1 MSDGR
6 RSPCSCLSLYQW
18 SQGWVRAGRLPPGRE
33 KQNKTR
39 YTGTSSTPRFPHFS
53 SMITALV
60 YLVALSLVSRD
71 DHVAFGLVIVAHALH
86 AVDLGQL
93 VDDLPMLSVH
103 RRETVA
109 PLRLLSLQ
117 KRMLHKATVMLAFR
131 MFSCIS
137 ATKPH
142 SWWCRAPLK
151 GRSSSLQSQDDREES
166 QIQIFFI
173 LPDFLWLLFWFLI
186 SSSGLK

>member
-1 MSDGR
+1 MQ
-6 RSPCSCLSLYQW
+6 LSLAL
-18 SQGWVRAGRLPPGRE
+18 SVKSGLSSGRPTSPWARKT
-33 KQNKTR
+33 KQNKIHRHILDFT
-39 YTGTSSTPRFPHFS
+39 
-53 SMITALV
+53 ITVLALV

-103 RRETVA
+103 RWETVA

-117 KRMLHKATVMLAFR
+117 KWMLHKATVMLAFR

-142 SWWCRAPLK
+142 SW
-151 GRSSSLQSQDDREES
+151 
-166 QIQIFFI
+166 
-173 LPDFLWLLFWFLI
+173 
-186 SSSGLK
+186 

>member
-1 MSDGR
+1 MGGGARAAVS
-6 RSPCSCLSLYQW
+6 RSISE
-18 SQGWVRAGRLPPGRE
+18 VRVEFGQADFPLGE
-33 KQNKTR
+33 KNKTR
-39 YTGTSSTPRFPHFS
+39 YTGTSSTPRLPHFS

-86 AVDLGQL
+86 AVDLSQL

-166 QIQIFFI
+166 QIQIFFYFTRLSLI
-173 LPDFLWLLFWFLI
+173 VVLVSYLFFRP
-186 SSSGLK
+186 

>member
-39 YTGTSSTPRFPHFS
+39 YTGTSSTPRLPHFS

-142 SWWCRAPLK
+142 SWWCRAPFKRSQLK
-151 GRSSSLQSQDDREES
+151 SAVTRWQGRITNTDFFYFTRLSLIVVLVSYL
-166 QIQIFFI
+166 FFR
-173 LPDFLWLLFWFLI
+173 P
-186 SSSGLK
+186 